1 MFFNQQGRPIPAANR
16 PKSVFDQLFVKSNRD
31 AARRLAVQQSA
42 LDQLMAD
49 ARSLNRHLSKH
60 DQETLQQYLQ
70 SVRET
75 EQKVEKAKKW
85 LNTPLPIVNADSLNL
100 DITPDD
106 PRNYLRTMFE
116 LIYLAFQTDSART
129 VTYQIGRENGVGIS
143 DFLARA
149 VGFNRAH
156 MLSHDVKKP
165 GGWKNF
171 GVYHRFLAEE
181 WGLFLSRLKSTPEPG
196 GKGSMLDN
204 TLSLY
209 GSASS
214 AFHLSPFT
222 KLSSYPRRREKHG
235 YQTRTVSALWFG

>member
-129 VTYQIGRENGVGIS
+129 VTYQISNWSRE
-143 DFLARA
+143 R
-149 VGFNRAH
+149 
-156 MLSHDVKKP
+156 
-165 GGWKNF
+165 
-171 GVYHRFLAEE
+171 
-181 WGLFLSRLKSTPEPG
+181 SR
-196 GKGSMLDN
+196 D
-204 TLSLY
+204 
-209 GSASS
+209 
-214 AFHLSPFT
+214 
-222 KLSSYPRRREKHG
+222 
-235 YQTRTVSALWFG
+235 